1 KHAPRVSN
9 MLFLLQPPVLS
20 LLLILGISLAFLFIK
35 RLSPTRTTHKN
46 LPPSPR
52 KLPIIGNLHQLGSS
66 PHRSLRS
73 LSRRHG
79 PLMLLHLGSV
89 PVLLV
94 SSADGAREITKNHD
108 LVFSNRPK
116 ETIPDR
122 LLYGSRDVAFSPYGD
137 YWRQVRSLCVLK
149 LLSNKRVQS
158 YANVREEEAVLMLEK
173 IGKISSSCSLVNLSE
188 LFMSLTNDTVCR
200 VALGRKYSGG
210 EGGRQFKELLEQFS
224 ELLGVFSIRDYIPWL
239 GWVDKVKGLHGK
251 AEKVAK
257 EFDEF
262 LEGVIKEHIDQ
273 KKGEKNGGESDDE
286 VEDQDFV
293 DILLEF
299 QRENMNCSPN
309 HVDTIKALIL
319 DMFAGGTHTTHT
331 VSEWAMAELLRHPK
345 VMKKLQDEVREFAR
359 GKPKISEDDLE
370 KMHYLKAVIK
380 ETLRLHAPVP
390 LLVPRESTQDVKIMG
405 CDTQVFINTWAI
417 GRDPSLWEDAEEFHP
432 ERS

>member
-1 KHAPRVSN
+1 MPQESQQYV
-9 MLFLLQPPVLS
+9 VLVAAYS
-20 LLLILGISLAFLFIK
+20 FVTSAHPWHFTG
-35 RLSPTRTTHKN
+35 LSFHQEVVTNSDNPQKPTTFAEKTSHHRET
-46 LPPSPR
+46 
-52 KLPIIGNLHQLGSS
+52 LHQLGSS
-66 PHRSLRS
+66 PHLSLRS
-73 LSRRHG
+73 LSRPHG

-108 LVFSNRPK
+108 LVFSKRPK
-116 ETIPDR
+116 ATIPDR

-137 YWRQVRSLCVLK
+137 YWRQECHDVRSICVLR

-158 YANVREEEAVLMLEK
+158 YDNVREEEAALVLKK

-188 LFMSLTNDTVCR
+188 LFISLTNDTVCR

-210 EGGRQFKELLEQFS
+210 EGGRKLKELLEQFA

-273 KKGEKNGGESDDE
+273 NKGEKNGGESDDE
-286 VEDQDFV
+286 VEGQDFV

-299 QRENMNCSPN
+299 QRENMNSSPI

-319 DMFAGGTHTTHT
+319 TGLFINCCYILLIDITMVTSETNPESGPVNPNMQHSGGTVYATPYVAPAHGS
-331 VSEWAMAELLRHPK
+331 VGLGERPEK
-345 VMKKLQDEVREFAR
+345 FN
-359 GKPKISEDDLE
+359 GKDFK
-370 KMHYLKAVIK
+370 
-380 ETLRLHAPVP
+380 R
-390 LLVPRESTQDVKIMG
+390 
-405 CDTQVFINTWAI
+405 
-417 GRDPSLWEDAEEFHP
+417 
-432 ERS
+432 